1 MTAGR
6 IPVPVPFILVV
17 SAVVFLLIFFGAW
30 AVSVDAASQG
40 RSLSLEFAGG
50 VEPEASAA
58 ASSRAAS
65 AGDGGEWWEKTL
77 LKACP
82 FH

>member
-6 IPVPVPFILVV
+6 IPVPLPFILVV

-30 AVSVDAASQG
+30 AVSANSANQS
-40 RSLSLEFAGG
+40 RSLSLEFTGG
-50 VEPEASAA
+50 SGPEFAVATS
-58 ASSRAAS
+58 
-65 AGDGGEWWEKTL
+65 GEGAESGADAWWEKTL

-82 FH
+82 LH

>member
-6 IPVPVPFILVV
+6 IPVPLPFILVV
-17 SAVVFLLIFFGAW
+17 SAVIFLLIFFGAW
-30 AVSVDAASQG
+30 AVSANSANQE

-50 VEPEASAA
+50 AGPEAAA
-58 ASSRAAS
+58 TASGEGAAG
-65 AGDGGEWWEKTL
+65 AGDAWWEKTL

-82 FH
+82 LH